1 MLLKKSGK
9 VVQSNRLIEAHYRL
23 NLQEKRFILWL
34 ISKIKPEDIEFQRY
48 EISVKDFASMMGF
61 NVKTQYKEMK
71 GVTANLVT
79 KLIQIENKKN
89 NKVKQ
94 LAWLAFAEWDF
105 DGGICFVEF
114 HPELKP
120 YLLQLKEQFTQIGFA
135 DLLGLSSSHSVR
147 LLELL
152 AQYHTAGRR
161 VTTISEVRAW
171 CGISEDE
178 YPLYGNMKCRVIDK
192 AKNEIN
198 EKTDFIVDY
207 KEIKKSRKVDKLDW
221 SIDKK
226 KSAEDVVQPKEQSRP
241 LNIVPINYESCQLPE
256 VVEFCRHQE
265 PTLRRDMIDYLLNAT
280 CFTMKDETVS
290 VGFSAAFFRDRCDT
304 EEVKRALAL
313 FFKTKYAE
321 IV

>member
-34 ISKIKPEDIEFQRY
+34 ISKIKPDDTEFQRY

-152 AQYHTAGRR
+152 AQYHTTGRR
-161 VTTISEVRAW
+161 ITTISEIRAW
-171 CGISEDE
+171 CGIGDDE
-178 YPLYGNMKCRVIDK
+178 YPLYGNMKSRIIEK
-192 AKNEIN
+192 AKTEIN
-198 EKTDFIVDY
+198 EKTDYIVDY

-226 KSAEDVVQPKEQSRP
+226 KSEEIVAKPREQSKP
-241 LNIVPINYESCQLPE
+241 LNVVPINYESCQLPE
-256 VVEFCRHQE
+256 MIEFCRYQE
-265 PTLRRDMIDYLLNAT
+265 TTLRRDQIDYLLNAT
-280 CFTMKDETVS
+280 SVSMKEGV
-290 VGFSAAFFRDRCDT
+290 VFVEFSAAFFRDRCDT
-304 EEVKRALAL
+304 EEIKSALAV
-313 FFKTKYAE
+313 FFKTKHAE
-321 IV
+321 II